1 MQPISRREAQKKDHY
16 IVVILKFQLDQK
28 YVYFSCIMIPY
39 DVLFKPILRIIV
51 VNVEGAF
58 TSYLIITERAWVKVL
73 SAGAAEFI
81 CIQIFLD

>member
-1 MQPISRREAQKKDHY
+1 MFI
-16 IVVILKFQLDQK
+16 I
-28 YVYFSCIMIPY
+28 IPY